1 MNKIKINLSKECVKR
16 LVGSIDYGSAQSREE
31 ADELAR
37 IAGDLGR
44 MPNDVTADL
53 HAVFVATGH
62 EGAARRWGGRGPSKT
77 IRVDGDAA
85 AALRAVPE
93 RDRRRVAS
101 DAIRAGVAAY
111 RAR

>member
-1 MNKIKINLSKECVKR
+1 MITS
-16 LVGSIDYGSAQSREE
+16 
-31 ADELAR
+31 
-37 IAGDLGR
+37 
-44 MPNDVTADL
+44 PDL
-53 HAVFVATGH
+53 HTVRAASGRA
-62 EGAARRWGGRGPSKT
+62 GAATRWGGRGPSKT

-85 AALRAVPE
+85 AALASVPE